1 MHLREILITASSS
14 LLVPLTQPFS
24 TWLRDFVARL
34 LNILCAHPLPLSEEK
49 LYAPQRR
56 TPIRLRSGQA
66 PVTKRNAEVMK
77 YKADLCDLLF
87 QLGPVRVRL
96 YSLTTLCTGN
106 TLLNVPSTG
115 RYLRF
120 GIAILVIVGAM
131 SYLAFTGI
139 QESKSYYVTIKE
151 LQGMGDQA
159 RRLRV
164 AGQVV
169 PGSIRR
175 QGAGADFQIDEQ
187 GLKLQVAYRGT
198 EPPPDTFKDN
208 AQALVEGSYGKD
220 SVFHAQQIQAK
231 CASKYA
237 PAANQNG
244 TAAEAQASK
253 PAMGQ
258 KSN

>member
-1 MHLREILITASSS
+1 MPSS
-14 LLVPLTQPFS
+14 
-24 TWLRDFVARL
+24 
-34 LNILCAHPLPLSEEK
+34 
-49 LYAPQRR
+49 
-56 TPIRLRSGQA
+56 
-66 PVTKRNAEVMK
+66 
-77 YKADLCDLLF
+77 
-87 QLGPVRVRL
+87 
-96 YSLTTLCTGN
+96 
-106 TLLNVPSTG
+106 G

-120 GIAILVIVGAM
+120 GIAIAIIVAAL

-139 QESKSYYVTIKE
+139 QDSKSYYVTIKE
-151 LQGMGDQA
+151 LQGMGGQA
-159 RRLRV
+159 HAKRLRV

-169 PGSIRR
+169 PGSIHR

-208 AQALVEGSYGKD
+208 AQALVEGSYGSD